1 MAYSQQPTPEITSAG
16 GDADAGRGR
25 GDAPGSKLRGPD
37 DQGELPGP
45 GARHPHSRAAAVLYR
60 RARRA
65 SSGCRRDVD
74 AITGSERVR
83 AGGRGVFAPDTA
95 SQGMVTGKEIDE
107 QPRSRFAEV
116 LEVVSGLIGH
126 PVPIRAPVTTNP
138 SARRGR
144 WHPRLLASGS
154 QLTLRWRE
162 MDSNFRFR
170 ASGDTPHRP
179 RGEAASHRSRLPLRR
194 DPPHSIGYMQ
204 RRSCHFLRRPTHSF
218 SRSPVYG
225 ELSCR
230 AIRSVACEG

>member
-1 MAYSQQPTPEITSAG
+1 MTACAVRLAAFHPSDHSDREHRSLCVAYSQQPTPEITSAG

-154 QLTLRWRE
+154 QLTLRWRGL
-162 MDSNFRFR
+162 DSNFQYAGAVNLVVPLYAAEWSGRVGAPSQFSDSTTPCIR
-170 ASGDTPHRP
+170 A
-179 RGEAASHRSRLPLRR
+179 A
-194 DPPHSIGYMQ
+194 
-204 RRSCHFLRRPTHSF
+204 
-218 SRSPVYG
+218 
-225 ELSCR
+225 
-230 AIRSVACEG
+230 